1 MELFDEA
8 GHMQQIEAGFNSYMQ
23 EIRER
28 RKVKDDLIREEIKW
42 VRKMAGFTIEEFE
55 ELEKLRREEF
65 TKLSIDSLLIANRS
79 GATIKEVADIQKRRK
94 NEY

>member
-28 RKVKDDLIREEIKW
+28 RKAKDDLIREEVRW
-42 VRKMAGFTIEEFE
+42 VRKMAGFTLEEFE

-65 TKLSIDSLLIANRS
+65 IKNFDDLLIANRS
-79 GATIKEVADIQKRRK
+79 GATIKEVADTKKRRGC
-94 NEY
+94 E

>member
-28 RKVKDDLIREEIKW
+28 RKAKDDLIREEVRW
-42 VRKMAGFTIEEFE
+42 VRKMAGFTLEEFE

-65 TKLSIDSLLIANRS
+65 INNFDDLLIANRS
-79 GATIKEVADIQKRRK
+79 GVTIKEEEKM
-94 NEY
+94 

>member
-28 RKVKDDLIREEIKW
+28 RKAKDDLIREEIRW
-42 VRKMAGFTIEEFE
+42 VRKMAGFTLEEFE

-65 TKLSIDSLLIANRS
+65 INNFDDLLIANRS
-79 GATIKEVADIQKRRK
+79 GVTIKEKEK
-94 NEY
+94 M

>member
-1 MELFDEA
+1 MGMGSLMELFDEA

-28 RKVKDDLIREEIKW
+28 RKAKDDLIREEIRW
-42 VRKMAGFTIEEFE
+42 VRKMAGFTLEEFE

-65 TKLSIDSLLIANRS
+65 INNFDDLLIANRS
-79 GATIKEVADIQKRRK
+79 GVTIKEKEK
-94 NEY
+94 M